1 MCDGYNVPGIVEI
14 EMEKSLTSY
23 QVVPGCLLCPGFR
36 ERNMQSRPSFTR
48 DYALES
54 RVWITLFWEKRL
66 QAKQCGVCAT

>member
-36 ERNMQSRPSFTR
+36 ERNMQSHPSFTR
-48 DYALES
+48 DYALDQTFLE
-54 RVWITLFWEKRL
+54 EKKGCR
-66 QAKQCGVCAT
+66 QNSV